1 MNAEVANA
9 VGISGEK
16 RYASTMRC
24 VLEPTDARLHRNTE
38 SRSVYCLTAGLMNRT
53 RNVRLAAKRVRR
65 MKMSKAVLISIRPEW
80 CDLIL
85 QGKKTVEVRKT
96 RPKMK
101 TPFKVYNY
109 CTKAPRAGWLRIV
122 PGKGWLRLDGL
133 VIGEFTCDRIST
145 ITPPGPFS
153 IRNGVSGCCL
163 TYDEVKEYAGWN
175 NIAVPHDRLRDLYGW
190 HISDLKIYDKPRDLD
205 EFSRFGFFGMG
216 RSNCVCGNWRCENYE
231 PSENHMIP
239 PTCKIDGCS
248 ICRPPQSWCYV
259 TERMDE

>member
-1 MNAEVANA
+1 
-9 VGISGEK
+9 
-16 RYASTMRC
+16 
-24 VLEPTDARLHRNTE
+24 
-38 SRSVYCLTAGLMNRT
+38 
-53 RNVRLAAKRVRR
+53 
-65 MKMSKAVLISIRPEW
+65 MSKAILMSIRPEW

-101 TPFKVYNY
+101 TPFKVYIY

-122 PGKGWLRLDGL
+122 PGKGWLRLDSL

-175 NIAVPHDRLRDLYGW
+175 KTAVPHDRLRDLYGW
-190 HISDLKIYDKPRDLD
+190 YISDLKIYDKPRSLY
-205 EFSRFGFFGMG
+205 EFCRFDFQSMNGT
-216 RSNCVCGNWRCENYE
+216 NICGNTKCENYM
-231 PSENHMIP
+231 PSDSWLQP
-239 PTCKIDGCS
+239 PECAIEGCYLK
-248 ICRPPQSWCYV
+248 RPPQSWCYI
-259 TERMDE
+259 TERREDNELQEL

>member
-1 MNAEVANA
+1 
-9 VGISGEK
+9 
-16 RYASTMRC
+16 
-24 VLEPTDARLHRNTE
+24 
-38 SRSVYCLTAGLMNRT
+38 
-53 RNVRLAAKRVRR
+53 
-65 MKMSKAVLISIRPEW
+65 MSKAILMSIRPEW

-101 TPFKVYNY
+101 TPFKVYIY

-122 PGKGWLRLDGL
+122 PGKGWLRLDSL

-145 ITPPGPFS
+145 ITPQGPFS

-190 HISDLKIYDKPRDLD
+190 YISDLKIYDKPRDLD

-231 PSENHMIP
+231 PSESHMIP

>member
-1 MNAEVANA
+1 M
-9 VGISGEK
+9 G
-16 RYASTMRC
+16 
-24 VLEPTDARLHRNTE
+24 
-38 SRSVYCLTAGLMNRT
+38 
-53 RNVRLAAKRVRR
+53 
-65 MKMSKAVLISIRPEW
+65 KAVLISIRPEW

-101 TPFKVYNY
+101 TPFKAYIY

-122 PGKGWLRLDGL
+122 PGKGWLRLDSL

-175 NIAVPHDRLRDLYGW
+175 NITAPHDRLRDLYGW
-190 HISDLKIYDKPRDLD
+190 HISDLKIYDKPRSLH
-205 EFSRFGFFGMG
+205 EFCRFDFQSMNGT
-216 RSNCVCGNWRCENYE
+216 NICGNTKCENYM
-231 PSENHMIP
+231 PSYSWMQP
-239 PTCKIDGCS
+239 PECAIEGCYLK
-248 ICRPPQSWCYV
+248 RPPQSWCYV